1 MDASLVEFHDFVVGD
16 LLAGMEGITS
26 KKMFGG
32 YGLYLDGDIFA
43 IILSEGGL
51 YFKVDDTNRAQFE
64 ELGSEQFV
72 YTGHKTKKPTA
83 MPYWRLPDEILEDR
97 DRLPEWVVQSA
108 DISRSTRK

>member
-1 MDASLVEFHDFVVGD
+1 MDAALVDFHDFVVGD
-16 LLAGMEGITS
+16 LLAGVEGVTS

-51 YFKVDDTNRAQFE
+51 YFKVDDSNRMQFE

-72 YTGHKTKKPTA
+72 YTGHKTKKSTA
-83 MPYWRLPDEILEDR
+83 MPYWQLPDEILEDR
-97 DRLPEWVVQSA
+97 EQLEEWVMQSVE
-108 DISRSTRK
+108 ITRKNK